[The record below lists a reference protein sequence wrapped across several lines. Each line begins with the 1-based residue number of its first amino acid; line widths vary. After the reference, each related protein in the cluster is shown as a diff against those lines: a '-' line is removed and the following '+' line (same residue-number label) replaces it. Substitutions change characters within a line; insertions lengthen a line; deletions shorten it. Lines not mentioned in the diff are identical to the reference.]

1 MSRQNTTTVA
11 GLQLFVGAVMHRRPG
26 AQTQRFRH
34 RMFALLTPL
43 EQRSELNRWWPLLG
57 HNRAALL
64 TLHDRDHGPR
74 DGSALRPW
82 IDTVLQ
88 AQGIALDGG
97 EVCLLAMPRIL
108 GYAFNP
114 LSVWYCRHADGRL
127 RAVLMEVRN
136 TFGEW
141 HAYLLHAQGTP
152 LAEPFHARADK
163 CFHVSPFQP
172 LHGHYEFR
180 VADPDLQTGDF
191 SLGIRLIRD
200 GATRLVAVQRGRL
213 EPLQPARLLGA
224 WLRTPLLTFKVTA
237 MIHWH
242 ALKLFLRGARFFRKP
257 QPPSVEITS

>member
-1 MSRQNTTTVA
+1 MNLETTAATPA
-11 GLQLFVGAVMHRRPG
+11 PHRLLVGAVMHHRPG

-43 EQRSELNRWWPLLG
+43 ERRSELNHWWPLLG
-57 HNRAALL
+57 HNRPALL
-64 TLHDRDHGPR
+64 SVRDRDHGPR
-74 DGSALRPW
+74 DGSPLAPW
-82 IDTVLQ
+82 ITARLAEHGVD
-88 AQGIALDGG
+88 LDGG
-97 EVCLLAMPRIL
+97 EISLLAMPRIL

-114 LSVWYCRHADGRL
+114 LSVWYCRHRDGRL
-127 RAVLMEVRN
+127 RGVLMEVRN

-141 HAYLLHAQGTP
+141 HAYLLHAQGAA

-180 VADPDLQTGDF
+180 VSDPAGDE
-191 SLGIRLIRD
+191 SVLGIRLIRD
-200 GATRLVAVQRGRL
+200 GATRLIAVQRG
-213 EPLQPARLLGA
+213 QLLPMSASSLLAA
-224 WLRTPLLTFKVTA
+224 WLRTPLLTLKVTA

-257 QPPSVEITS
+257 PPPSVEITS